1 MPRLALPLLGGF
13 QARLGPGSPL
23 ALPAKVQALL
33 GCLACAPASPTP
45 VTSSPG
51 SQPFPTVTVFT
62 SPWFQL
68 DCPGFVRFTVAT
80 DGPGQIASGAG
91 GR

>member
-13 QARLGPGSPL
+13 QAR
-23 ALPAKVQALL
+23 L